1 MDGFSVHNWSYRTS
15 WSKLLCRELVEQ
27 AKICYAE
34 NHWKSTILSG
44 RNRSSRHFSQDEY
57 EDLCSD
63 ESFVL
68 GTTLFFVPW
77 VLFISVSRVASLS
90 QGKFL
95 KVVVQ
100 FSLHNIYRL
109 PYLTKNTDP
118 ARESKNLAY
127 RRIGLLRAS
136 ELITVTPHPKP
147 RITYLSVVI
156 NIKGNGWKHGDH
168 NIPTRNHPS
177 GRYFSINSNR
187 TTVLDRSYNS
197 FG

>member
-68 GTTLFFVPW
+68 RTTLFFVPW

-100 FSLHNIYRL
+100 FSLNNIYRL

-127 RRIGLLRAS
+127 RSIGVLRAS

-156 NIKGNGWKHGDH
+156 NSEDCLTDREK
-168 NIPTRNHPS
+168 TSARFVRS
-177 GRYFSINSNR
+177 GSDSKSCAIWYKLN
-187 TTVLDRSYNS
+187 
-197 FG
+197 

>member
-100 FSLHNIYRL
+100 FSLHNIYSNLRTFCWIVWL
-109 PYLTKNTDP
+109 
-118 ARESKNLAY
+118 AR
-127 RRIGLLRAS
+127 
-136 ELITVTPHPKP
+136 PHP
-147 RITYLSVVI
+147 RIASDWRHHRTRVAIHTARADMTMNNQVI
-156 NIKGNGWKHGDH
+156 N
-168 NIPTRNHPS
+168 
-177 GRYFSINSNR
+177 
-187 TTVLDRSYNS
+187 TTVATEQYP
-197 FG
+197 